1 VGVPLDLAVLGEEP
15 KMVASMV
22 RTQTAILTTSH
33 LLIFPLP
40 VRTNPFCALKFAL
53 HCIKNDFLRLN
64 ILDAGSRICDQ
75 LIATCQK

>member
-22 RTQTAILTTSH
+22 STQTAILTTSH

-53 HCIKNDFLRLN
+53 HCIKMIFCASTFWMPVVGFVTN
-64 ILDAGSRICDQ
+64 
-75 LIATCQK
+75 